1 VASRDRRH
9 CDVRCVMT
17 LDVLWRGVTRAL
29 RHPDIRI
36 KPSPGGGGSM
46 LWSLILAIFCKFF
59 WRLSRKPM
67 SCLFFLHKLVYLESR
82 F

>member
-36 KPSPGGGGSM
+36 KPSPGGGVDVMIANFGNF
-46 LWSLILAIFCKFF
+46 LQIFLTIISKANVMFIF
-59 WRLSRKPM
+59 PA
-67 SCLFFLHKLVYLESR
+67 
-82 F
+82 